1 MIHVPVAAARNI
13 RNAAEGTI
21 EIRLPGVYE
30 GGIFMKTKLKK
41 MLALVLAAV
50 LMMGLAACGKEQS
63 QLIGEAA
70 TREKKESDAENV
82 MIDEEAI
89 ALAASVATS
98 NMSSE
103 EKNKAASMRQ
113 AAVTALD
120 MCNQKRTAAGLGTLT
135 WNNGLES
142 AAMVRAQEIVGTWSH
157 TRPNGSDWYTV
168 NSSIMYG
175 ENLAK
180 GYSSAS
186 DCVAAWMAS
195 PTHRENVLYADFRT
209 CGIAIYEQGGAW
221 YWAEEFGY

>member
-1 MIHVPVAAARNI
+1 
-13 RNAAEGTI
+13 
-21 EIRLPGVYE
+21 
-30 GGIFMKTKLKK
+30 
-41 MLALVLAAV
+41 
-50 LMMGLAACGKEQS
+50 
-63 QLIGEAA
+63 
-70 TREKKESDAENV
+70 
-82 MIDEEAI
+82 
-89 ALAASVATS
+89 
-98 NMSSE
+98 
-103 EKNKAASMRQ
+103 
-113 AAVTALD
+113 
-120 MCNQKRTAAGLGTLT
+120 
-135 WNNGLES
+135 
-142 AAMVRAQEIVGTWSH
+142 MVRAQEIVGTWSH

>member
-1 MIHVPVAAARNI
+1 MIRVPAAAARNI
-13 RNAAEGTI
+13 RNVAEGTI
-21 EIRLPGVYE
+21 EIQLRGFTKE
-30 GGIFMKTKLKK
+30 GIFMKTKIKK
-41 MLALVLAAV
+41 MLALVLEAV
-50 LMMGLAACGKEQS
+50 LMMGVTACGKSQS

-70 TREKKESDAENV
+70 TRERKASDSENV

-98 NMSSE
+98 GMSSD
-103 EKNKAASMRQ
+103 EKNQAAAMHQ

-120 MCNQKRTAAGLGTLT
+120 MCNQKRSAAGLGTLT
-135 WNNGLES
+135 WSNGLES

-180 GYSSAS
+180 GYSSAA

-195 PTHRENVLYADFRT
+195 PTHRENVLYADFKT
-209 CGIAIYEQGGAW
+209 CGIAIYEKGGSW